1 MSIPYSTDPV
11 LNELFE
17 IRSAISDLNS
27 QLARE
32 HERASFR
39 EELIDRL
46 HGENQSLRRSEID
59 TTLEPVRSGLYR
71 LYDLSSREASR
82 WQLASAEPQSAAG
95 ADAPQTPE
103 DGALFGVFAEQVGA
117 LFTAF
122 AEEVLEVLGRIGV
135 EAFEVKAGE
144 LYDASMHRPVETIR
158 VDHPSWDGAVV
169 QMVSAGF
176 VRGESVLRRA
186 DVVVGQ
192 HGAAT

>member
-11 LNELFE
+11 QNELFE
-17 IRSAISDLNS
+17 IRSAITDLNALVS
-27 QLARE
+27 RE
-32 HERASFR
+32 QERATFR

-46 HGENQSLRRSEID
+46 HGENQTLRRNELD
-59 TTLEPVRSGLYR
+59 TTLDPVRSGLYR
-71 LYDLSSREASR
+71 LYDLASREAAR
-82 WQLASAEPQSAAG
+82 WQLASTDTAQAEGQAE
-95 ADAPQTPE
+95 TPTQ
-103 DGALFGVFAEQVGA
+103 DGPLYGVFAEQVGA

-144 LYDASMHRPVETIR
+144 LYDASMHRPVETVR

-176 VRGESVLRRA
+176 VRGETVLRRA

-192 HGAAT
+192 HGSAT

>member
-1 MSIPYSTDPV
+1 MSIPYSQDSV

-82 WQLASAEPQSAAG
+82 WQLASAEPQNAG
-95 ADAPQTPE
+95 DGQQTPE

-176 VRGESVLRRA
+176 VRGEQVLRRA

>member
-11 LNELFE
+11 QNELFE
-17 IRSAISDLNS
+17 IRSAITDLNA
-27 QLARE
+27 LVARE
-32 HERASFR
+32 QERASFR

-46 HGENQSLRRSEID
+46 HGENQTLRRSELD
-59 TTLEPVRSGLYR
+59 TTLDPVRSGLYR
-71 LYDLSSREASR
+71 LYDLASREAAR
-82 WQLASAEPQSAAG
+82 WQLASTDTEQAEPPTQ
-95 ADAPQTPE
+95 
-103 DGALFGVFAEQVGA
+103 DGPLYGVFAEQVGA

-144 LYDASMHRPVETIR
+144 LYDASMHRPVETVR

-176 VRGESVLRRA
+176 VRGETVLRRA

-192 HGAAT
+192 HGSAT

>member
-1 MSIPYSTDPV
+1 MAIPYSTDPV
-11 LNELFE
+11 QNELFE
-17 IRSAISDLNS
+17 IRSAITDLNA
-27 QLARE
+27 LVARE
-32 HERASFR
+32 QERASFR

-46 HGENQSLRRSEID
+46 HGENQTLRRSELD
-59 TTLEPVRSGLYR
+59 TTLEPVRGGLYR
-71 LYDLSSREASR
+71 LYDLSSREAAR
-82 WQLASAEPQSAAG
+82 WQLASTEGQPQSA
-95 ADAPQTPE
+95 DQPPTQ
-103 DGALFGVFAEQVGA
+103 DGPLFGVFAEQVGA

-144 LYDASMHRPVETIR
+144 LYDASMHRPVETVR

-176 VRGESVLRRA
+176 VRGETVLRRA

-192 HGAAT
+192 HGSAT

>member
-1 MSIPYSTDPV
+1 MGIPYSTDPV
-11 LNELFE
+11 QNELFE
-17 IRSAISDLNS
+17 IRSAITDLNA
-27 QLARE
+27 LVARE

-46 HGENQSLRRSEID
+46 HGENQTLRRSEID

-71 LYDLSSREASR
+71 LYDLASREAAR
-82 WQLASAEPQSAAG
+82 WQLASTDTEQTEPPTQ
-95 ADAPQTPE
+95 
-103 DGALFGVFAEQVGA
+103 DGPLYGVFAEQVGA

-122 AEEVLEVLGRIGV
+122 AEETLEVLGRIGV

-144 LYDASMHRPVETIR
+144 LYDASMHRPVETVR

-176 VRGESVLRRA
+176 VRGEQVLRRA

-192 HGAAT
+192 HGSAT